1 MSVMLKTMLTCHW
14 SARRI
19 HRYLDADPA
28 APLRLAEIQRLERHL
43 AVCARCAG
51 VIADYRGLQRVFA
64 TWSRRQ
70 LPDAAMVA
78 RLRIACER
86 AIAED
91 VR

>member
-1 MSVMLKTMLTCHW
+1 MIAMLKTMLTCHW

-28 APLRLAEIQRLERHL
+28 APLRLAESQRLERHL
-43 AVCARCAG
+43 AICARCAEL
-51 VIADYRGLQRVFA
+51 IADYRGLHRAFA
-64 TWSRRQ
+64 RWSRRQ
-70 LPDAAMVA
+70 LPDTAMVA
-78 RLRIACER
+78 RVQIASER